1 MIKVI
6 RIGTRGSPLA
16 LWQARW
22 VEQRLRQHHPD
33 RSFELVIIR
42 TTGDKILDTPLSK
55 IGDKGLFTK
64 ELDRALLN
72 NRIDLAVHSLK
83 DVPTR
88 IPDGLC
94 IAAVTERA
102 EVRDALISRDGR
114 LLDDLPRGA
123 TLATGSLRRKAQLL
137 AYRPD
142 FQIVDLRGNLNTRM
156 RKFQQSSWQGMIL
169 AAAGLHRMGWSAEI
183 TQLLPLEIMLPA
195 VGQGSFAVICR
206 QSDAE
211 TRELLAPLDHRPSRL
226 GTAAERALLFTLEGG
241 CQIPI
246 GAYGRLDGNRLV
258 LDACISSLD
267 GQTLI
272 RDQLVG
278 DPDAPEALGQKLAQ
292 RLLNQGGKQI
302 LEQIVRE
309 GRT

>member
-1 MIKVI
+1 MSKVA

-16 LWQARW
+16 LWQAHW
-22 VEQRLRQHHPD
+22 VEQRLRQYHPQ
-33 RSFELVIIR
+33 RAFEQVIIR

-94 IAAVTERA
+94 IAAITERA
-102 EVRDALISRDGR
+102 EVRDALISREGQ
-114 LLDDLPRGA
+114 LLDELPQGA
-123 TLATGSLRRKAQLL
+123 TVATGSLRRKAQLL

-142 FQIVDLRGNLNTRM
+142 LQMVDLRGNLNTRLQ
-156 RKFQQSSWQGMIL
+156 KFHQSGWHGMIL
-169 AAAGLHRMGWSAEI
+169 AAAGLHRMGWAEEI

-195 VGQGSFAVICR
+195 VGQGSFAVLCR
-206 QSDAE
+206 QADAE

-226 GTAAERALLFTLEGG
+226 ATTAERALLFALEGG
-241 CQIPI
+241 CQVPI
-246 GAYGRLDGNRLV
+246 GAYGRLQGNQLI
-258 LDACISSLD
+258 LTACISSLD

-278 DPDAPEALGQKLAQ
+278 DPDAPEALGKKLAQ
-292 RLLNQGGKQI
+292 QLLQQGGKQI
-302 LEQIVRE
+302 LEKIERE
-309 GRT
+309 SRL